1 MIVLNAT
8 SDTLEALLA
17 ATATT
22 QPDYFATFVTT
33 TSTAY
38 TPAESH
44 GALNSASAVTVVS
57 TPGASEI
64 RQIKFISIFNR
75 DNVEHTITVRI
86 NDGSGTR
93 VLYTGRVLPN
103 GMIQY
108 SDGEGWTRFNSSGD
122 RELEDDTP
130 GLQAVVAG
138 TVTTNRTLNFGTS
151 GYSFNI
157 SSNSISAAPNTSISY
172 TAFNDNGSYEVFNIN
187 WRQVLTDFATFL
199 RVVIPGPL
207 AVNRAAI
214 CDYLS
219 VSNSTQASLT
229 YSIALY
235 ERVSTT
241 VLNQLWSASRSLSF
255 TSGSSMNSSVYG
267 GNSGP
272 RIRTIDI
279 SNWAVTPGEYYLAY
293 RPNMPA
299 SLTGSVSYYMINNRF
314 TVGNIND
321 KVGNFNVYVWE
332 STSANQF
339 AAHLRQASSW
349 SSDAGPFPQTLGMN
363 GMAIISGM
371 VCPTISF
378 LP

>member
-1 MIVLNAT
+1 
-8 SDTLEALLA
+8 
-17 ATATT
+17 
-22 QPDYFATFVTT
+22 
-33 TSTAY
+33 
-38 TPAESH
+38 
-44 GALNSASAVTVVS
+44 
-57 TPGASEI
+57 
-64 RQIKFISIFNR
+64 
-75 DNVEHTITVRI
+75 
-86 NDGSGTR
+86 
-93 VLYTGRVLPN
+93 VLPN
-103 GMIQY
+103 GMLQY

-122 RELEDDTP
+122 RELEDGTP

-207 AVNRAAI
+207 AVKRAAI

-255 TSGSSMNSSVYG
+255 TSGSSMDSSVYG

-293 RPNMPA
+293 RPNMVT

-321 KVGNFNVYVWE
+321 KVGDFNAYVWE

-339 AAHLRQASSW
+339 VAHLRQASSW
-349 SSDAGPFPQTLGMN
+349 STNPGPFPQTLGMN